1 MKEQKN
7 TDSQIDQNSF
17 LSGSSAHYIEKLY
30 AQYEHNPS
38 SVDKQWRDYFD
49 SLNEDKDIVLKNVK
63 GASWQK
69 ENWPITPNSTM
80 IAALDGDWTSVE
92 KLLEKKIQ
100 QNTSNPRNDLE
111 IFKATQL
118 SLKTLKLIDAYMCYG
133 HLKADIDPL
142 GLKNNRGCYHQLAL
156 GNFGLSE
163 QDLQKEIFIDGAL
176 GLEKATLQ
184 QILYLLNQKYC
195 STIGAE
201 FMHISDPVQRNWFK
215 DKFENFNRSNEF
227 TPQQQKEIFLKLVEA
242 EGFEQFLD
250 AKYKGAKR
258 FGLDGGESLIPAL
271 SELLKLSSRQG
282 VKEIVI
288 GMAHRGRLNVLAN
301 ILGKEHKALFHEFKG
316 GSYKPDNVAG
326 SGDVKYHLGAS
337 KDYDYNG
344 KKLHV
349 SLLPNPSHLEI
360 VDPVVLGKARAKQD
374 NLIAQEGEK
383 TNIDDAMLSKRIAVL
398 PVLLHGDAAF
408 AGQGIVQE
416 ILAASGLKGYTV
428 SGSLHI
434 IINNQIGFT
443 TDPEFSRST
452 VYATDVG
459 KMLESPILH
468 VNGDDTE
475 AVIFALSLAFTYRQE
490 FKKPVIVDMYCYRRL
505 GHNEGDEPFFT
516 QPIMYKTIKTHS
528 KVTQIYGDKLVNS
541 KIIDR
546 EYVDKTKADWRGY
559 LESEFL
565 EADNFEP
572 EADWLQGNWR
582 GLKALQFAD
591 RELGLSTVVK
601 TGVEL
606 NTLKQIGEKLIS
618 IPENFALHK
627 TIQRFLDSRAKM
639 LETEQNIDWAMA
651 EALAFGSL
659 LLENHPI
666 RFSGED
672 VERGTFSQRHSVV
685 YDQETKEKYV
695 ALNNLMDNQKVY
707 YEPINSLLSEEGVL
721 GYEYGY
727 SLVQPNGLVLWEAQF
742 GDFANGAQVVFDQ
755 FISSAETKWLRMSGL
770 VCLLPHGYE
779 GQGPE
784 HSSARLERFL
794 QLCAEDNMQVA
805 YCTTPANYFHILRR
819 QLKRNFRKPLILMTP
834 KSLLRHKRAQSALQ
848 DMAANTGFNRILLD
862 DAQKASS
869 LIKLQKDAQIKR
881 VVLCSGKV
889 YYDLYEE
896 REKRAIDNV
905 YLLRVEQLYPYPAK
919 ELVNELSRFS
929 EAEIIWCQEEPQNM
943 GAWSYIEPQ
952 LETTLGYINAK
963 YKRAKYIGRS
973 AASSP
978 AVGLLSEHLL
988 QLHNFLEDVFG

>member
-7 TDSQIDQNSF
+7 TDSQIEQNSF
-17 LSGSSAHYIEKLY
+17 LYGASAHYIEKLY
-30 AQYEHNPS
+30 AQYENDLS
-38 SVDKQWRDYFD
+38 AIDKQWRDYFD
-49 SLNEDKDIVLKNVK
+49 SLHEDKDIVLKNAQ

-69 ENWPITPNSTM
+69 ENWPITPSSTM
-80 IAALDGDWTSVE
+80 IAALDGDWSSVE
-92 KLLEKKIQ
+92 NLLEKKIQ
-100 QNTSNPRNDLE
+100 QNTNSSNEGLE
-111 IFKATQL
+111 TYRATQL

-142 GLKNNRGCYHQLAL
+142 GLKNNRGCYRQLEL
-156 GNFGLSE
+156 ENFGLSD

-176 GLEKATLQ
+176 GLEKATLE

-201 FMHISDPVQRNWFK
+201 FMHISDPEQRNWFK
-215 DKFENFNRSNEF
+215 ERFENFNRSVEF
-227 TPQQQKEIFLKLVEA
+227 KPERQKEIFAKLVEA

-271 SELLKLSSRQG
+271 SELLKIASEQD
-282 VKEIVI
+282 VKEVVI
-288 GMAHRGRLNVLAN
+288 GMAHRGRLNVLTN
-301 ILGKEHKALFHEFKG
+301 ILGKEQRALFHEFKG
-316 GSYKPDNVAG
+316 GSYKPSNIAG

-337 KDYDYNG
+337 KDYNYEG

-360 VDPVVLGKARAKQD
+360 VDPVVLGKSRAKQD
-374 NLIAQEGEK
+374 NLIAQEGES
-383 TNIDDAMLSKRIAVL
+383 NVSDVMVSKRLAVL

-428 SGSLHI
+428 GGSLHI

-443 TDPEFSRST
+443 TDPECSRST
-452 VYATDVG
+452 VYASDVA

-475 AVIFALSLAFTYRQE
+475 AVIFALSLSFAYRQK

-516 QPIMYKTIKTHS
+516 QPIMYKAIKSHN
-528 KVTQIYGDKLVNS
+528 KITQIYSEKLINS
-541 KIIDR
+541 KIIDK
-546 EYVDKTKADWRGY
+546 EYVDKAKANWREY
-559 LESEFL
+559 LEVEFVA
-565 EADNFEP
+565 ADDFEP

-591 RELGLSTVVK
+591 RELGLSTIVK

-606 NTLKQIGEKLIS
+606 NILKKIGEKLVS
-618 IPENFALHK
+618 IPDNFALHK

-685 YDQETKEKYV
+685 YDQETKEKYI
-695 ALNNLMDNQKVY
+695 ALNNLISDQKVY

-848 DMAANTGFNRILLD
+848 DMAINTGFNRILLD
-862 DAQKASS
+862 DAQKSS
-869 LIKLQKDAQIKR
+869 SVIKLQKDAQIKR
-881 VVLCSGKV
+881 VVLCTGKV

-896 REKRAIDNV
+896 REKRGIDNI

-929 EAEIIWCQEEPQNM
+929 DAEIIWCQEEPQNM
-943 GAWSYIEPQ
+943 GAWSYMEPQ

-963 YKRAKYIGRS
+963 HKRAKYIGRS
-973 AASSP
+973 AAASP
-978 AVGLLSEHLL
+978 AVGLLSEHLS
-988 QLHNFLEDVFG
+988 QLHSFLDDVFG